1 VGLVR
6 HAGTVTRTLTL
17 LTINGHPDDE
27 STTCG
32 GIMARYAAEGVRVV
46 CVVAT
51 CGEVG
56 QIVAT
61 DLDTPHNRA
70 HLGVLRRGELERAL
84 ARLGTIELQLLG
96 YRDSG
101 MMGTPANDDPRSL
114 WRADLDEAAGR
125 LVGIVRAV
133 RADVIVGPNAFGGDG
148 HPDHIRAAELA
159 RLAYERAGD
168 PDADPRQPGDVGPG
182 PWAPAKLYETV
193 RDLGH
198 GRKLVRALAHGGPR
212 GLASIVFRVARHWSP
227 RVARQ
232 HRRMIAAQGPVT
244 TRVDVRSYLAA
255 RYAAMAEHRT
265 QIAPDSAELAL
276 TAEQRRRINP
286 MESFTLVASRVPTVV
301 PEDDLFAGLR

>member
-1 VGLVR
+1 M
-6 HAGTVTRTLTL
+6 H
-17 LTINGHPDDE
+17 GHPDDE

-32 GIMARYAAEGVRVV
+32 GVMARYAAEGIRVV

-56 QIVAT
+56 RIVAA

-70 HLGVLRRGELERAL
+70 RLGELRRQELERAL
-84 ARLGTIELQLLG
+84 ARLGTIELHLLG

-101 MMGTPANDDPRSL
+101 TSGTPANDDPRSL
-114 WRADLDEAAGR
+114 WRADLHEAAGR
-125 LVGIVRAV
+125 LVRIVRAV

-148 HPDHIRAAELA
+148 HPDHIRASQLA
-159 RLAYERAGD
+159 RLAFERAGESA
-168 PDADPRQPGDVGPG
+168 ADP

-212 GLASIVFRVARHWSP
+212 DVASIVFRVARHWNP

-244 TRVDVRSYLAA
+244 TRVDVGPYLEA
-255 RYAAMAEHRT
+255 RYAAMTEHRT
-265 QIAPDSAELAL
+265 QIGPGSPELAL
-276 TAEQRRRINP
+276 TPEQRRRINP
-286 MESFTLVASRVPTVV
+286 MESFTLVASRVRTVV
-301 PEDDLFAGLR
+301 PENDLFAGLR

>member
-1 VGLVR
+1 
-6 HAGTVTRTLTL
+6 VTRTLTL
-17 LTINGHPDDE
+17 LTLNGHPDDE

-32 GIMARYAAEGVRVV
+32 GIMARYAAEGIRVV

-56 QIVAT
+56 QIVAA

-70 HLGVLRRGELERAL
+70 RLGELRRQELERAL
-84 ARLGTIELQLLG
+84 ARLGAIDLHLLG

-101 MMGTPANDDPRSL
+101 TSGTPPNDDPRSL
-114 WRADLDEAAGR
+114 WLADLDEAASR
-125 LVGIVRAV
+125 LVRIVRAV

-148 HPDHIRAAELA
+148 HPDHIRASQLA
-159 RLAYERAGD
+159 RLAFDRAGEFA
-168 PDADPRQPGDVGPG
+168 ADQ

-193 RDLGH
+193 RDLGR

-212 GLASIVFRVARHWSP
+212 GIASIVFRVARHWNP

-232 HRRMIAAQGPVT
+232 HRRMIDAQGPVT
-244 TRVDVRSYLAA
+244 TRVDVGPYLEA
-255 RYAAMAEHRT
+255 RYAAMMEHRT
-265 QIAPDSAELAL
+265 QIGPGSPELAL
-276 TAEQRRRINP
+276 TPEQRRRINP
-286 MESFTLVASRVPTVV
+286 MESFTLVASRVRTVV